1 MTSDNKVKNLKGGE
15 RMVSLYIN
23 IYIINEIL
31 RKTLGLGNCTVINQ
45 SDKHKVHYMSRYEH
59 HALLHACV
67 VKIRETEDVSLD
79 KSDNMLLLNLTS
91 YPKVKVKKK
100 KADWTKTQEKR
111 LLIN

>member
-1 MTSDNKVKNLKGGE
+1 
-15 RMVSLYIN
+15 
-23 IYIINEIL
+23 
-31 RKTLGLGNCTVINQ
+31 
-45 SDKHKVHYMSRYEH
+45 MSRYEH

-67 VKIRETEDVSLD
+67 VKIRETEDVSLG
-79 KSDNMLLLNLTS
+79 KSDNTLLLNLTS